1 MRPGP
6 RVLIHSCYCHPG
18 RNTTA
23 PPPCVE
29 PYSPRR
35 SVNDK
40 ATQTRLRDAAAWL
53 IQGMYDDAGQAQ
65 SHAFGI
71 SRRGPVSDTTM
82 WHAGQASDDLRQRM
96 RAFAANG
103 RPASEDAPED
113 VDASKPVV
121 GKAEKNLK
129 FVHGCTL
136 QTIGRVNA
144 PPGPALVL

>member
-1 MRPGP
+1 M
-6 RVLIHSCYCHPG
+6 
-18 RNTTA
+18 
-23 PPPCVE
+23 
-29 PYSPRR
+29 
-35 SVNDK
+35 NDT

-82 WHAGQASDDLRQRM
+82 WHAGKAFDGLPERM
-96 RAFAANG
+96 RAFAATECPDG
-103 RPASEDAPED
+103 RSASED

-121 GKAEKNLK
+121 GKAEENLK

-136 QTIGRVNA
+136 QTIGHVNGCR
-144 PPGPALVL
+144 PPNCPVFSAAWAGQC